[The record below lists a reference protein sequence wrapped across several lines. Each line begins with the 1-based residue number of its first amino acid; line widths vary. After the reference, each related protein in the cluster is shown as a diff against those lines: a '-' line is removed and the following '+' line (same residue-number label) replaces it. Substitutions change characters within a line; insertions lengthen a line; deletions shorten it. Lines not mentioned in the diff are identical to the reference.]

1 MIRLRSEIQ
10 ISIVAEGAETE
21 DEVSLLRELGCPYV
35 QSGRP
40 MPEAELATLVD
51 TKTSSNDD
59 HDVIP

>member
-1 MIRLRSEIQ
+1 
-10 ISIVAEGAETE
+10 
-21 DEVSLLRELGCPYV
+21 
-35 QSGRP
+35 